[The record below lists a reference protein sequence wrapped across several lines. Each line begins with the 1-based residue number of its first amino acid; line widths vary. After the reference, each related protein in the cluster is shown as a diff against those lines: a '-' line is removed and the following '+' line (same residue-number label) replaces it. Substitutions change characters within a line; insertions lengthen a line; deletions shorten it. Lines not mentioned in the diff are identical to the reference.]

1 MKYIDKK
8 LALGLGCAVMAL
20 TFTACGTSAPDCDDS
35 DVQEEIKAQWTEHFL
50 KGVGV
55 IGAVNHSKRQ
65 VSEFGKQA
73 EKILKEEIELE
84 LSHFS
89 TERVDDKRNRVVCQ
103 AKISGDIDDK
113 EKFREAIELLEK
125 AGAAKRLPDDEV
137 LTDTKF
143 DEYIKRAYS
152 TTSNYERKLDKLV
165 EEIDESLN
173 AMEHFIDYT
182 AKATDDG
189 KLIVEVEKI
198 R

>member
-1 MKYIDKK
+1 MKLVSKK
-8 LALGLGCAVMAL
+8 LTLGLGCAVAAL

-35 DVQEEIKAQWTEHFL
+35 DVQEEIKAQWTEHFS
-50 KGVGV
+50 KGVGI
-55 IGAVNHSKRQ
+55 IGAVNHSNRQ

-152 TTSNYERKLDKLV
+152 TTSNYERKLDKLI

>member
-1 MKYIDKK
+1 MKLVSKK
-8 LALGLGCAVMAL
+8 LTLGLGCAVAAL
-20 TFTACGTSAPDCDDS
+20 TFTACGGGVPDCDDS
-35 DVQEEIKAQWTEHFL
+35 DVQEEIKAQWTEHFS
-50 KGVGV
+50 KGVGI
-55 IGAVNHSKRQ
+55 IGAVNHSNRQ

-73 EKILKEEIELE
+73 ENILKEEIELE

-143 DEYIKRAYS
+143 DEYIKRTYS
-152 TTSNYERKLDKLV
+152 TTSNYERKIDKLV

-182 AKATDDG
+182 AKVTDDD

>member
-1 MKYIDKK
+1 MKLVSKK
-8 LALGLGCAVMAL
+8 LTLGLGCAVAAL

-35 DVQEEIKAQWTEHFL
+35 DVQEEVKTQWMEHFL
-50 KGVGV
+50 KGLGV
-55 IGAVNHSKRQ
+55 IGAVNHSNRQ
-65 VSEFGKQA
+65 MSEFGKQA

-89 TERVDDKRNRVVCQ
+89 TERVDEKRNRAVCQ

-152 TTSNYERKLDKLV
+152 TTSNYERKLDKLI

-182 AKATDDG
+182 AKTTDDG

>member
-1 MKYIDKK
+1 MKLVSKK
-8 LALGLGCAVMAL
+8 LTLGLGCAVAAL

-35 DVQEEIKAQWTEHFL
+35 DVQEEVKTQWMEHFL
-50 KGVGV
+50 KGLGV
-55 IGAVNHSKRQ
+55 IGAVNHSNRQ
-65 VSEFGKQA
+65 MSEFGKQA

-89 TERVDDKRNRVVCQ
+89 TERVDEKRNRAVCQ

-152 TTSNYERKLDKLV
+152 TTSNYERKLDKLI